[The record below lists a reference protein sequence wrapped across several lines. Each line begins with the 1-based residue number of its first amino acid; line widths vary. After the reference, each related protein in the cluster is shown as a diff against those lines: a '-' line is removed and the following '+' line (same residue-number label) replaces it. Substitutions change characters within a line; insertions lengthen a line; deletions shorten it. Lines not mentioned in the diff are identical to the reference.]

1 VSHERILV
9 VDDDSEIRRALRIA
23 LVAHGYEADEARS
36 GEEALEKFHE
46 PLPELLLLDLQ
57 LPGMGG
63 LETCRAIRAI
73 SEVPI
78 IVVSVKHSER
88 EKVDLLDAGADDYLI
103 KPFGIE
109 ELLARVRAALR
120 RTSGAAAL
128 PAVLVLGPVEIDL
141 KKRLVRKGDRNIH
154 LKPKEFE
161 LLQYLI
167 RRAGDVIPHRRLL
180 QAVWG
185 PDYGNEFE
193 YLRVIVSRLRRKIE
207 VDPANPRYI
216 ITEPKVGYGLVLP
229 EEDRG
234 INPSSV

>member
-9 VDDDSEIRRALRIA
+9 VDDDSGIRRALRIA

-88 EKVDLLDAGADDYLI
+88 EKVELLDAGADDYLV

-109 ELLARVRAALR
+109 ELLARVRAAFR
-120 RTSGAAAL
+120 RTSAEL
-128 PAVLVLGPVEIDL
+128 PALLVLGPVQIDL
-141 KKRLVRKGDRNIH
+141 KKRLIRKGERDIR

-161 LLQYLI
+161 LLHYLI
-167 RRAGDVIPHRRLL
+167 LHAGDVIPHRRLL

-185 PDYGNEFE
+185 PNYGNEFE
-193 YLRVIVSRLRRKIE
+193 YLRVIVNRLRRNIE
-207 VDPANPRYI
+207 VDPANPKYI
-216 ITEPKVGYGLVLP
+216 ITEPKVGYGFVFP
-229 EEDRG
+229 EHHAE
-234 INPSSV
+234 P